1 MKSMARQPHLLLKLN
16 RNKCVFSK
24 LGGFVMTARI
34 LMCFAAICAF
44 GCGTIEQSVSTS
56 ISPYDIRE
64 IEKISVSCKYSYTFP
79 NR

>member
-1 MKSMARQPHLLLKLN
+1 
-16 RNKCVFSK
+16 
-24 LGGFVMTARI
+24 MTARI

>member
-1 MKSMARQPHLLLKLN
+1 
-16 RNKCVFSK
+16 
-24 LGGFVMTARI
+24 MTARI

-64 IEKISVSCKYSYTFP
+64 IEKVTISCKYSYTFP
-79 NR
+79 SR